1 MIEPFLLDTSGDNL
15 CSDEAQMKKR
25 RHRMITLYLVFKLTG
40 LLTRMCLW
48 LVLLPFK
55 IVFLPFRLLFGRPG
69 RRTGDSDDGFW
80 NGLLIGSLFF

>member
-1 MIEPFLLDTSGDNL
+1 
-15 CSDEAQMKKR
+15 
-25 RHRMITLYLVFKLTG
+25 MITLYLIFKLTG
-40 LLTRMCLW
+40 LLIRMCLW

-55 IVFLPFRLLFGRPG
+55 IVFLPFKLLFGRPG